1 MSNFDNSA
9 YEMIASDLIN
19 DAFYLDN
26 RSKRGAIATIRTY
39 TEILVR
45 KILDL
50 PQSQKVTL
58 GDRKINKELINISN
72 NDDMLM
78 NAIENIRV
86 IGNKVTHTQIIDE
99 IEEDDFNKIVDNLMD
114 VYAYIF
120 VKYFDKNEF
129 GSNSKIVSAFSI
141 LPPIIRYKA
150 LNNLYEKYPESLMI
164 IDKLCLS
171 LLKAFNYETTLNWIE
186 DRKEKLESLA
196 VISPKAKDEII
207 KKQGIEFF
215 EILRQNGPENMYIS
229 CREKIH
235 EVNLTIKKR
244 GLLYENF
251 EEAITLYH
259 KKGKVEGNSK
269 EIIEF
274 NSLMEFVYLGR
285 KEEYNEKMK
294 DVDTYITPQFR
305 W

>member
-1 MSNFDNSA
+1 MSSFDNSA
-9 YEMIASDLIN
+9 YKMIASDLIN

-26 RSKRGAIATIRTY
+26 RSKRGAIATVRTY

-58 GDRKINKELINISN
+58 GDRKINKELIDISN

-78 NAIENIRV
+78 NAIDNIRV
-86 IGNKVTHTQIIDE
+86 IGNKVTHTQNIDE
-99 IEEDDFNKIVDNLMD
+99 IGEDDFNKIVDNLMD

-129 GSNSKIVSAFSI
+129 GSNLKVVSAFSV
-141 LPPIIRYKA
+141 LPPIVRYKV
-150 LNNLYEKYPESLMI
+150 LNNLYEKYPESLMV

-171 LLKAFNYETTLNWIE
+171 LLKAFNYEITSNWIE
-186 DRKEKLESLA
+186 DRREKLENLA
-196 VISPKAKDEII
+196 VISQKAKNEII
-207 KKQGIEFF
+207 RKQGIEFF
-215 EILRQNGPENMYIS
+215 EMLKQNGPENMYIL
-229 CREKIH
+229 CKERIY
-235 EVNLTIKKR
+235 EVNLTIEQR

-251 EEAITLYH
+251 EEAIGLYY

-285 KEEYNEKMK
+285 REEYNEKMK
-294 DVDTYITPQFR
+294 DADSYITSQFR